1 MIYRIRQYIRD
12 VLQGVIWMRPLPS
25 RIQPGWD
32 NRVLYNY
39 HEPIIPKQFKAP
51 ASEPVIMKDNRKMEV
66 HIKWMNS

>member
-1 MIYRIRQYIRD
+1 MIYRLRQYIRD

-39 HEPIIPKQFKAP
+39 HEPIIPKQYSAP
-51 ASEPVIMKDNRKMEV
+51 ASEPVIKDNRKMEV

>member
-39 HEPIIPKQFKAP
+39 YEPIVPKQFKAP
-51 ASEPVIMKDNRKMEV
+51 VSEPVLMKDGKRMEV
-66 HIKWMNS
+66 KITWMNS

>member
-1 MIYRIRQYIRD
+1 MIYRLRQYIRD

-39 HEPIIPKQFKAP
+39 HEAVIPKQYSAP
-51 ASEPVIMKDNRKMEV
+51 ASEPVIKDNRKMEV
-66 HIKWMNS
+66 KITWMNS

>member
-12 VLQGVIWMRPLPS
+12 LLQGVIWMKPLPS

-39 HEPIIPKQFKAP
+39 HEAIVPKQFTAP
-51 ASEPVIMKDNRKMEV
+51 VSEPVLMKDGKRMEV
-66 HIKWMNS
+66 KISWMNS